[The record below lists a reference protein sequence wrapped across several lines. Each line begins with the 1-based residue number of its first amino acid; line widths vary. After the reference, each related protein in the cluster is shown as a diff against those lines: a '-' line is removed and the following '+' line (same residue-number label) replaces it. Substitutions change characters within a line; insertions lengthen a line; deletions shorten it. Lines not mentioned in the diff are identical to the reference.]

1 MGDDEQN
8 SLMKKI
14 SKLRRGLHKKSKR
27 LKDYDII
34 LVIDKPKYLKKEVI
48 YKKKWIEIIF
58 LIF

>member
-48 YKKKWIEIIF
+48 YKKNGLKSF
-58 LIF
+58 F